1 MKLGGRHQPNAW
13 VQARGAQFQP
23 HQHAKTRQN
32 KVRKPVPHGQIPIRS
47 GHQMSFSFV
56 SVRRTPWFPH
66 RLEGVMIP
74 GLSSTTRRHRY
85 PVHLSGQAA

>member
-47 GHQMSFSFV
+47 GHQMSFSFGSAKKDAPTSREEGGQQV
-56 SVRRTPWFPH
+56 SRGTDGPQRVVLRVPAH
-66 RLEGVMIP
+66 
-74 GLSSTTRRHRY
+74 
-85 PVHLSGQAA
+85 